1 MRFGIGVTAAFAAGG
16 LIGTAFG
23 IVLTEQKARIKYEEQ
38 SASMMRAFEQARK
51 VEQHITVEVPAKE
64 EDELDID
71 LERNAVAVPG
81 PTDHVQE
88 MIDKGSDPPPAP
100 KQTPGMP
107 TVIHQPAEDNPYHTA
122 IAAQETTPE
131 LFVSGGVNDYGVS
144 YIEEEEYEEE
154 DGRVKKQI
162 ILMMDEHNPVFMMD
176 GQKINDWD
184 ARVGDSIVVD
194 FYKFVPPNT
203 AQVLYVRNHETDID
217 YEVVRQQP

>member
-1 MRFGIGVTAAFAAGG
+1 MRFGLGVTAAFAAGG

-23 IVLTEQKARIKYEEQ
+23 IILTEQKARIKYEEQ
-38 SASMMRAFEQARK
+38 SASMMRAFEQARR
-51 VEQHITVEVPAKE
+51 VEYNITVETPAE
-64 EDELDID
+64 EEVELEVDPNTDQPAHI
-71 LERNAVAVPG
+71 
-81 PTDHVQE
+81 DHVQE

-122 IAAQETTPE
+122 VAAQETTPE